1 VSDALQGGDGRL
13 DPLEDVP
20 LVGGFVGGIASFLG
34 GFVMFL
40 SLLVGSGELSFARGV
55 QTALRS
61 VAQVFYNAINVP
73 TYTRQTLRVEQGGQ
87 TQEQVIEVWA
97 NSVTGFQRVTQQQI
111 VDGDVVNEASRAG
124 TAATLSGLP
133 ELVYLAV
140 PIVALVA
147 AGVVIG
153 LRARGA
159 DDPNAV
165 TLRSVGGGLAMAA
178 GFLLVTLLGTYVLVE
193 QGRNAVLYPSR
204 AHAVLYGVVY
214 PLVAGTAGIVF
225 GQAIRLGSGETT
237 ETAEAAG
244 TASTADTE
252 GHTGGGPAD
261 AAGATAD
268 DDTNPADADVPTEDP
283 DRT

>member
-1 VSDALQGGDGRL
+1 MSDAQRDDDDGRL
-13 DPLEDVP
+13 DVLDDVP

-34 GFVMFL
+34 GFVLFL
-40 SLLVGSGELSFARGV
+40 SLLVGSGELRFSQGL

-61 VAQVFYNAINVP
+61 VAQVFYNAVNVP
-73 TYTRQTLRVEQGGQ
+73 TYTRQTLRIEQGGQ

-97 NSVTGFQRVTQQQI
+97 NSVTGFQRVTQQQV
-111 VDGDVVNEASRAG
+111 VDGEVVNEASRSG

-140 PIVALVA
+140 PVVALSA
-147 AGVVIG
+147 AGVVVG

-159 DDPNAV
+159 DDPNAI

-178 GFLLVTLLGTYVLVE
+178 GFLLVALLGTYVLVE
-193 QGRNAVLYPSR
+193 QGQNATLYPSR
-204 AHAVLYGVVY
+204 AHAVLYGAVY
-214 PLVAGTAGIVF
+214 PLVAGTAGIVV
-225 GQAIRLGSGETT
+225 GQAIQLGGDDT
-237 ETAEAAG
+237 EAPEVAG

-252 GHTGGGPAD
+252 ADTGSGPAD
-261 AAGATAD
+261 PASTTAD
-268 DDTNPADADVPTEDP
+268 DADPGDADRSGEES